1 MKKVFKYLLFL
12 LPWFISGLL
21 FRYDSD
27 FYNYLTIPSFA
38 LPKVLISIIWI
49 ILYILISISIYKVSD
64 KTCIVKNSDY
74 FYVLITNYL
83 SNQLFLFGFFTL
95 RSPFM
100 GFILTTTTF
109 VSAIFLFLE
118 TKKIDKKASYFLIP
132 YLIFSIYA
140 FILSLSIYI
149 MNF

>member
-27 FYNYLTIPSFA
+27 FYSNLIIPSFA

-109 VSAIFLFLE
+109 VSSVFLFLE